1 MRVSTIRDT
10 GDRQGRDPVAR
21 LVEAAEQ
28 VRGWGFDRYWVPQLS
43 FMMDLLVAFPA
54 VAREVPDLELG
65 TGVIP
70 IQTRHPMTMAQQALT
85 ANLMAEGRLLL
96 GLGMSHPMVIEGQW
110 GLSYA
115 RGAQQMDEYLDV
127 LLPSITEGAVK
138 AKGEFWTGRGQ
149 IRVGRAPVPKVY
161 LAALGPRM
169 LAIAGARSAGTLT
182 WMTGPATLR
191 DHVIPAMDR
200 AKPAGQARAEVA
212 AGFPVWVTDDAA
224 GARAALAET
233 LVVYGEQPS
242 YRSMLDREG
251 LAGPADV
258 AIVGTT
264 AEVHRAM
271 SELADLGV
279 DEFCCMLPYPDADQ
293 RARSAETVLSW
304 RG

>member
-10 GDRQGRDPVAR
+10 GDRQGADPVAS
-21 LVEAAEQ
+21 LVAAAQQ
-28 VRGWGFDRYWVPQLS
+28 VRDWGFGRYWVPQLS
-43 FMMDLLVAFPA
+43 FMMDLLVALPA

-85 ANLMAEGRLLL
+85 ANLMAGGRVLL
-96 GLGMSHPMVIEGQW
+96 GLGMSHPMVVEGQW

-115 RGAQQMDEYLDV
+115 KGAQQMAEYLDV
-127 LLPSITEGAVK
+127 LMPAMGEGTVRS
-138 AKGEFWTGRGQ
+138 KGEFWTGRGQ
-149 IRVGRAPVPKVY
+149 IRVGRAPVPPVW

-169 LAIAGARSAGTLT
+169 LAIAGERSAGTLT

-191 DHVIPAMDR
+191 DHVIPAMER

-212 AGFPVWVTDDAA
+212 AGFPVWVTDDVA
-224 GARAALAET
+224 GARAALAEA
-233 LVVYGEQPS
+233 LVLYGQQPS

-258 AIVGTT
+258 AIVGSV

-279 DEFCCMLPYPDADQ
+279 DEFCAMMPYPDTDT
-293 RARSAETVLSW
+293 RARTAEAITTW